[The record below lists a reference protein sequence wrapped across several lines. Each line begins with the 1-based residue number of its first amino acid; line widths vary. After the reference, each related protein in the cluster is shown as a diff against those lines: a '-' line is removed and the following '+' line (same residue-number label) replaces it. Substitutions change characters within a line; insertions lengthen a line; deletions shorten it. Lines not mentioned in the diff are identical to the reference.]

1 MEANVGHCYV
11 CLEEE
16 PAGLLR
22 DACECRSAAVH
33 AACLRRWIGTSR
45 RVSCGICGEAFA
57 SLEERQT
64 ERPTRLQRAG
74 LKALVFASTCP
85 LVIFFVWLACVE
97 RSCPSCVA
105 IDSALVFMSIVVGLV
120 AARLTDDYT
129 VHRTILFRGEVV

>member
-1 MEANVGHCYV
+1 MAGAGHCYV

-22 DACECRSAAVH
+22 HACECRSAAVH

-45 RVSCGICGEAFA
+45 CVTCGVCGEAFA
-57 SLEERQT
+57 FSEERQT

-85 LVIFFVWLACVE
+85 LVIFFVWLASME
-97 RSCPSCVA
+97 RACPSCVA
-105 IDSALVFMSIVVGLV
+105 IDLFLVFMSVVLGLI
-120 AARLTDDYT
+120 AARLTDEYT
-129 VHRTILFRGEVV
+129 VHRTILFQGEIV